1 MSCNH
6 TADRRLVLD
15 TLLIMEIYKWNLKYP
30 SHFCYDDVYNQT
42 DITSRA
48 LKNTENYTHQPFA
61 RTNSNRGFYWWGVAA
76 SQLLNVWDYIV
87 VSSLCGHISL
97 SQSHLNANCG
107 SPRPIELEV
116 SPPKPDTWAEGG
128 GPNNRLLEKPSL
140 KEGSSWGPNWI
151 INISTLYHDSCHTD
165 PILTFHQTRRK
176 LVKQLCVCVASAY
189 MFIFVE
195 KSNSSCIVIF

>member
-6 TADRRLVLD
+6 TADRRLMLD

-30 SHFCYDDVYNQT
+30 SHLCYDDVYNQT

-48 LKNTENYTHQPFA
+48 LKNTENHTHQPFA
-61 RTNSNRGFYWWGVAA
+61 RTNSNRGFYWLGVAA
-76 SQLLNVWDYIV
+76 PQLLNFWDHIV

-97 SQSHLNANCG
+97 SQSHLNENCG

-116 SPPKPDTWAEGG
+116 SAPKPDTWAEGG

-140 KEGSSWGPNWI
+140 KEKEGPVGREAQTGSV
-151 INISTLYHDSCHTD
+151 
-165 PILTFHQTRRK
+165 TR
-176 LVKQLCVCVASAY
+176 
-189 MFIFVE
+189 
-195 KSNSSCIVIF
+195 SNSVSWELSHWSYTDLSPNEKKTS